1 MPSETIYTPE
11 GALRHPV
18 SLLREMWRDLLTSRE
33 IAWRLMRR
41 DISAQYRQSFFG
53 FAWAFLPPLAMGMAF
68 TFANNAKLINI
79 GETDLPYT
87 FYVIFNTILWQTFVE
102 ALNGPVNAVTGAK
115 PLLARINLPREAV
128 VLAKLGEVCFNSLI
142 KLFLVAAL
150 FAWFRIGVGWA
161 TLLAPFSLLILI
173 LLGTCLGLLL
183 APFGGLYE
191 DILKGLPLA
200 TGFWLFLTPVIY
212 PVPGGGGAFASIVRV
227 NPVTPLLVTT
237 RELATA
243 AASGVSSPAR
253 FVVVSLFTLFGLGV
267 AWVIYRLAM
276 PFVVERVSS

>member
-1 MPSETIYTPE
+1 MQSEIIYTPE
-11 GALRHPV
+11 GVLRHPV
-18 SLLREMWRDLLTSRE
+18 GLLREMRRDLLGSRE

-68 TFANNAKLINI
+68 TLANNAKLINI

-87 FYVIFNTILWQTFVE
+87 FYVMFNTILWQTFVE
-102 ALNGPVNAVTGAK
+102 ALNAPVNAVTGAK
-115 PLLARINLPREAV
+115 PLLARINLPREAI
-128 VLAKLGEVCFNSLI
+128 VLAKLGEVCFNFAI
-142 KLFLVAAL
+142 KLVLVVAL
-150 FAWFRIGVGWA
+150 FAWFRIEVGW
-161 TLLAPFSLLILI
+161 TTFLAPFALLILI
-173 LLGTCLGLLL
+173 LFGTCLGLLL

-200 TGFWLFLTPVIY
+200 TSCWLFLTPIIY
-212 PVPGGGGAFASIVRV
+212 PVPEGGGAFATIVRL

-243 AASGVSSPAR
+243 ATGGISDPER
-253 FVVVSLFTLFGLGV
+253 FVAVSLLTLLGLGV
-267 AWVIYRLAM
+267 AWIIYRVAM
-276 PFVVERVSS
+276 PFVIERVSS